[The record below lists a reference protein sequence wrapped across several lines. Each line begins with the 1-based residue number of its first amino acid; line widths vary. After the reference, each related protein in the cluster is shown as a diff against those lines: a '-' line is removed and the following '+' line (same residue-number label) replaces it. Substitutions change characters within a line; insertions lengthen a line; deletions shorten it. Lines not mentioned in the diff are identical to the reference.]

1 MKLRPYQQDSKD
13 EARKLYIDGHRR
25 VILCKPTGSG
35 KTVTFASMASDAVL
49 KGSKVAILVDRKELL
64 EQAAEKLKAY
74 GLRPQII
81 RGKNRVNY
89 QSKCFVATLQT
100 LINRPQLDVSLLIID
115 EAHKQTFDKLLAL
128 DAYDKTFIIG
138 ATATPMRSGRMKQ
151 LSDNYTAMIEPVT
164 INELIS
170 DGFLVPAITYAAKA
184 GGADMSS
191 VKTKLGDFDKKTMFD
206 AFNKSQLYDGV
217 VGQYRKFSTDERAI
231 CFNINVEHSKN
242 TVEAFESQGIT
253 AKHCDGS
260 MTEKERT
267 SILREWR
274 LGLFDVLCNCD
285 LFTTGFD
292 EPTIETVI
300 VNRATQSVPLWLQMC
315 GRGSRPSKGKGEFK
329 IIDMGANVYR
339 LGFWEQER
347 VFNLTHE
354 SKKSKG
360 EAPVKEC
367 DPTIGDLNGLIGCGA
382 VVPASSTK
390 CKHCGFVFP
399 VKERKLVVGDFGQVT
414 DKNNVLPDHLANKAF
429 KNMSLNELDEVRKIR
444 KYNLGWLVRQVATRD
459 DLSLEQLQEFK
470 GYKKSWVAVTK
481 ERLGLEKINQKITS

>member
-1 MKLRPYQQDSKD
+1 MKLREYQQESKN
-13 EARKLYIDGHRR
+13 EARRLYREGHRR

-35 KTVTFASMASDAVL
+35 KTVTFASIASDAVK
-49 KGSKVAILVDRKELL
+49 KGARVAILVDRKELL
-64 EQAAEKLKAY
+64 DQANEKLKAY

-81 RGKNRVNY
+81 RGKNRINY
-89 QSKCFVATLQT
+89 QSKCFVATVQT
-100 LINRPQLDVSLLIID
+100 LINRPQPDLNLLIID

-128 DAYDKTFIIG
+128 DSYDKTFVIG

-164 INELIS
+164 IGELIA

-206 AFNKSQLYDGV
+206 AFNKAPLYDGV
-217 VGQYRKFSTDERAI
+217 VDQYRKFSDGERAI
-231 CFNINVEHSKN
+231 CFNINVEHSEN
-242 TVEAFESQGIT
+242 TAEAFNASGVS

-260 MTEKERT
+260 MTEKVREG
-267 SILREWR
+267 ILREWR

-315 GRGSRPSKGKGEFK
+315 GRGSRPSSGKPEFK

-347 VFNLTHE
+347 EFNLTHE
-354 SKKSKG
+354 TKKKKG

-367 DPTIGDLNGLIGCGA
+367 DPTIGDINGLIGCGA
-382 VVPASSTK
+382 VVPASATS

-414 DKNNVLPDHLANKAF
+414 DKNNVLPERLAKLKF
-429 KNMSLNELDEVRKIR
+429 KEMSLSELDEVRKIR

-459 DLSLEQLQEFK
+459 DLTLEQLQEFK
-470 GYKKSWVAVTK
+470 GYKKSWVEVTK
-481 ERLGLEKINQKITS
+481 ERLGLK

>member
-1 MKLRPYQQDSKD
+1 MELRQYQKESK
-13 EARKLYIDGHRR
+13 ELSRQLYREGHRR

-35 KTVTFASMASDAVL
+35 KTVTFASIAADAAAL
-49 KGSKVAILVDRKELL
+49 GKRVAIVVDRSELL
-64 EQAAEKLKAY
+64 KQAVEKLKMY

-81 RGKNRVNY
+81 KGKTRVNY
-89 QSKCFVATLQT
+89 KGSCFVATVQT
-100 LINRPQLDVSLLIID
+100 LVNRPQLDLDLLIID

-128 DAYDKTFIIG
+128 GSYDKTFVIG

-164 INELIS
+164 ISELIA
-170 DGFLVPAITYAAKA
+170 DGFLVPAITFAAKA
-184 GGADMSS
+184 GVADMSD
-191 VKTKLGDFDKKTMFD
+191 VKTKLGDFEKKAMFD
-206 AFNKSQLYDGV
+206 AFNKTPLYEGV
-217 VGQYRKFSTDERAI
+217 VEQYKKFSYGERAI

-242 TVEAFESQGIT
+242 TARAFEAMGVS
-253 AKHCDGS
+253 ARHCDGS
-260 MTEKERT
+260 MTETERANT
-267 SILREWR
+267 LKAWR
-274 LGLFDVLCNCD
+274 FGVFDVLCNCD

-292 EPTIETVI
+292 EPTIKTVI

-315 GRGSRPSKGKGEFK
+315 GRGSRPSEAKGSFN

-354 SKKSKG
+354 YKKSKG

-367 DPTIGDLNGLIGCGA
+367 DPTIGDINGLTGCGA
-382 VVPASSTK
+382 VVHASAVN

-399 VKERKLVVGDFGQVT
+399 VKKKKLIIAEFEQIT
-414 DKNNVLPDHLANKAF
+414 DKNNALPDHLANRTYKE
-429 KNMSLNELDEVRKIR
+429 MSLSDLDEVRQIR
-444 KYNLGWLVRQVATRD
+444 KYNLGWLVRQVATRS

-470 GYKKSWVAVTK
+470 GYKKSWVEVTK
-481 ERLGLEKINQKITS
+481 KRLGLN